1 MENNMKKRLLIAL
14 CFLLEGGCA
23 PLNIPFM
30 PPSGGLVTAFSAP
43 LSTEMNGVTLTEDS
57 IKEEQAFSF
66 FWIPVL
72 LPPIA
77 VSDGNT
83 HPKTQEFI
91 DTFQFSADCILL
103 LRCGITA
110 KNETEGREHFPA
122 LSSVYR

>member
-1 MENNMKKRLLIAL
+1 MENNVKKRLLIAL
-14 CFLLEGGCA
+14 CFILEGGCA

-66 FWIPVL
+66 FLIPVL

-91 DTFQFSADCILL
+91 DYDYFSIFGGLY
-103 LRCGITA
+103 
-110 KNETEGREHFPA
+110 
-122 LSSVYR
+122 SSVTLRHYGKE